1 MAEAWITLSEADIQT
16 ELNGQEFEQWRNAAK
31 YGGEVDPVANILA
44 SVTNFVRGYIA
55 RDPDNTLG
63 PTGTLPACLK
73 EVALPIVTLRIMKR
87 SFGEV
92 SDPSG
97 ARKAAAETAMGI
109 LRDIAKGEGPSIPYP
124 EDPVEDSRP
133 AALFAYSNDG
143 TVAEMTRDDQDGS
156 AI

>member
-1 MAEAWITLSEADIQT
+1 MAEAWITLSEDDVRT
-16 ELNGQEFEQWRNAAK
+16 ELNGQELEAWRNAAK
-31 YGGEVDPVANILA
+31 YGSEADPVAGILT

-63 PTGTLPACLK
+63 PAGTLPECLK
-73 EVALPIVTLRIMKR
+73 EVALPIVTMRIMKR

-97 ARKAAAETAMGI
+97 SRKAAAETAMGI
-109 LRDIAKGEGPSIPYP
+109 LRDIAEGKGPSIPYP
-124 EDPVEDSRP
+124 ENPITDSRP
-133 AALFAYSNDG
+133 VGTFAYSNEG
-143 TVAEMTRDDQDGS
+143 TTAEMTRDDQDGS